1 MKRMMDEKILKQK
14 PKEDCERDKSETKY
28 YTEISKES
36 QNFEE
41 KQSKDKIK
49 KCLFPKFRKF
59 E

>member
-28 YTEISKES
+28 YSEISKES

-41 KQSKDKIK
+41 K
-49 KCLFPKFRKF
+49 
-59 E
+59 